1 MKHVKIWVCVMLSLM
16 TCFLSVGYAAVT
28 GNLSIT
34 GEAEYYAPPIF
45 ISSVKLVNS
54 DGTLSVFDV
63 DSLRGTVMGS
73 TVNLPNASSS
83 VILQI
88 TVHNRSEDTYGYNA
102 TIAGTDT
109 GSYSNPNITYH
120 VYQDATCTTDLPQG
134 GIKEDGVTTVG
145 TVVAPNGG
153 ETTFYIKFTYKD
165 TSNITNTSLHSFLNF
180 DFKTP
185 LDTIIEDAAVDN
197 AVDMF
202 YDILNDHIG
211 DKDYNPLNTLMDNA
225 GSDRNISYI
234 GNVAGANSTEVTKV
248 EDLFDGQL
256 KVNID
261 GEEKEVKFLLKREN
275 IDGNT
280 QTGSNV
286 TLNYTDRY
294 GAQSVTGWEMVMYM
308 TTEELVRNGWLEEIF
323 GVKKTVYAVVF
334 TSYDG
339 GTTWEQLG
347 EMYQGTAS
355 VVEYDGSSGNGSF
368 STDTWTSG
376 DNNYYNT
383 GTDATI
389 EEILAAYKAQ
399 NPTN

>member
-1 MKHVKIWVCVMLSLM
+1 MKHVKLWVCVMLSLM
-16 TCFLSVGYAAVT
+16 TCFLSVGYAAVS

-34 GEAEYYAPPIF
+34 GQAEYYAPPIF
-45 ISSVKLVNS
+45 IKTVKLVNS
-54 DGTLSVFDV
+54 DGTLSDFEAN
-63 DSLRGTVMGS
+63 SLRGTVLGS

-88 TVHNRSEDTYGYNA
+88 TVHNRSEDIYGYNA

-120 VYQDATCTTDLPQG
+120 VYQDATCTIELPQG

-145 TVVAPNGG
+145 TVVPPNGG
-153 ETTFYIKFTYKD
+153 ETVFYIKFGYKD
-165 TSNITNTSLHSFLNF
+165 TSNIANTYLQSFLNF
-180 DFKTP
+180 NFKTP
-185 LDTIIEDAAVDN
+185 LDTIIEDAAIDN
-197 AVDMF
+197 AIDKF

-211 DKDYNPLNTLMDNA
+211 DEDYDPLNNLMDNA

-234 GNVAGANSTEVTKV
+234 GNVAGAAPTEVTNI
-248 EDLFDGQL
+248 ETLFDGQL

-275 IDGNT
+275 IDGDT
-280 QTGSNV
+280 KTGSSV
-286 TLNYTDRY
+286 TLNYNDRY

-308 TTEELVRNGWLEEIF
+308 TTDSLTKTGWEVIF
-323 GVKKTVYAVVF
+323 GAQRTVYAVVF

-347 EMYQGTAS
+347 EMYKGEAN
-355 VVEYDGSSGNGSF
+355 VVAYSGASGNGSF

-376 DNNYYNT
+376 NNNYYNT

-399 NPTN
+399 NLTN